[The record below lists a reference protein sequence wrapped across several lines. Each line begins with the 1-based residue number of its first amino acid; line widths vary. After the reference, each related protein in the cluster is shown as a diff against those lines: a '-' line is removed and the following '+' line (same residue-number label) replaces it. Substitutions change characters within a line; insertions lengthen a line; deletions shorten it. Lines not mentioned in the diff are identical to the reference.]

1 MARTTGRS
9 GFKMKSSPAKNLGNF
24 FGSIFSSG
32 AVKGRQDAQRE
43 SNTGEYK
50 GMTDFEKRR
59 AEKKSRKA
67 GESKFQADVR
77 RKREGKRAERAETK
91 RRKNDPLLEEI
102 KDTSELQGPKNKSN
116 TKATKDKKTPKSK
129 LSGSSTDARKKQYDA
144 KGWKYDDTIKGY
156 NRDGSRK
163 KFVVQ
168 TSVTENKKGVLTPNT
183 TSFNTEKEQKDFIAK
198 NKGSLPNA
206 FGYKIDDEGNRIK
219 KENKGKIGDPPPNVA
234 TKETGK
240 KDTNLMA
247 EILKPGFM
255 HAVDIIGKPI
265 NKKSPYKKG
274 LGSYAKKAK
283 GSRGYTMKRNK

>member
-1 MARTTGRS
+1 MARTIGRS

-24 FGSIFSSG
+24 FGSIFSSK

-102 KDTSELQGPKNKSN
+102 KDTSELQGPKNKPN
-116 TKATKDKKTPKSK
+116 TKATKAKKATKSK
-129 LSGSSTDARKKQYDA
+129 LSGSGTDARKKQYDA

-163 KFVVQ
+163 
-168 TSVTENKKGVLTPNT
+168 
-183 TSFNTEKEQKDFIAK
+183 EKK
-198 NKGSLPNA
+198 NKYDDLFDVPFNPNLK
-206 FGYKIDDEGNRIK
+206 YDQYDSEGN
-219 KENKGKIGDPPPNVA
+219 
-234 TKETGK
+234 
-240 KDTNLMA
+240 
-247 EILKPGFM
+247 
-255 HAVDIIGKPI
+255 PI
-265 NKKSPYKKG
+265 TKKSPYKKG
-274 LGSYAKKAK
+274 IGSYAKKAK
-283 GSRGYTMKRNK
+283 GSRGYKMKRK